1 MNQSD
6 FDNEYNLTK
15 VTVTIALIGLSAFY
29 IRRINP
35 YAIANNMIDCY
46 LNIKE
51 RYHNWFYDCHANV
64 KISSVQESI
73 LVDNV
78 HLRWLSAEN
87 TIIDKLCFK
96 VKRNFAFNADD
107 HIDLSLKTLG
117 LDKLGGLTL
126 STSSPSSSELP
137 SHNLVSRPCL
147 ETDASSLVEA
157 STSSPSVS
165 VSKCSSDEDI
175 DSRLMID
182 IFYEYRNRHYLVTVT
197 LEQDATIRLYKPQST
212 LRVAFNKATIYDHNG
227 NILSSGDDWILD
239 RINSYLGPNGDFH
252 RKTGLLRLADL
263 YLPEL
268 EPNVIRLELETDLGE
283 TMSIGYGDVFDINK
297 LV

>member
-35 YAIANNMIDCY
+35 YAIANNAIDCY

-64 KISSVQESI
+64 KTSSVQESI

-87 TIIDKLCFK
+87 ATIDKLCFK
-96 VKRNFAFNADD
+96 VKRNFTFNTDD
-107 HIDLSLKTLG
+107 HIDLSLKTLD
-117 LDKLGGLTL
+117 LDKLGRLPL
-126 STSSPSSSELP
+126 STSSSEL
-137 SHNLVSRPCL
+137 SSRDL
-147 ETDASSLVEA
+147 ETGADSLKDDI
-157 STSSPSVS
+157 SSPSVS
-165 VSKCSSDEDI
+165 VSKCSSDEDV

-182 IFYEYRNRHYLVTVT
+182 IFYEYRSRHYLVTVT

-227 NILSSGDDWILD
+227 NILSSEDDWILD

-268 EPNVIRLELETDLGE
+268 ESNVIRLELETDLGE
-283 TMSIGYGDVFDINK
+283 TMSIEYGDVFDINK